1 MKQNEILRNLRNE
14 RDLSLDKLSYLTGIS
29 KTMLFNLEAGNRTGT
44 VDTLKTLAK
53 FYNVSLDYITGYD
66 ERVRI
71 INDFLID
78 LSKDFDLADP
88 IIQKKILKAIEEK
101 INSTEN
107 N

>member
-14 RDLSLDKLSYLTGIS
+14 RNLSLDKLSYLTGIS
-29 KTMLFNLEAGNRTGT
+29 KTMLFNLETGSRTGT

-78 LSKDFDLADP
+78 LSKDFDLNDP
-88 IIQKKILKAIEEK
+88 VIQKKILKAIEEK

>member
-14 RDLSLDKLSYLTGIS
+14 SGLSLDKLSYLTGIS
-29 KTMLFNLEAGNRTGT
+29 KTMLFNLEAGSRTGT
-44 VDTLKTLAK
+44 IDTLKTLAK

-66 ERVRI
+66 ERIRI
-71 INDFLID
+71 IDDFLID
-78 LSKDFDLADP
+78 LSKDFDLNDP